1 MTYQVPPCRPPVHGA
16 ARAPRSPFVPVELV
30 QATSRR
36 KRPHW
41 ALRAARILGKAI
53 FLCVCVF
60 VGFTTF
66 CVVYHQL
73 TLAG

>member
-1 MTYQVPPCRPPVHGA
+1 M
-16 ARAPRSPFVPVELV
+16 ELV